1 MLVFSPYGPD
11 GSRTHVRK
19 RIPSPSTIIVR
30 FKIPH

>member
-1 MLVFSPYGPD
+1 MFPLCGPD